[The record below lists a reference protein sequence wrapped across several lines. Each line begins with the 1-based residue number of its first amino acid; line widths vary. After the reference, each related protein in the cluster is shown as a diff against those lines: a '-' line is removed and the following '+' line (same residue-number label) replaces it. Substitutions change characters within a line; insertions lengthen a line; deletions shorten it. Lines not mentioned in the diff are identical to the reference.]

1 MKKALISFL
10 NLGINAKH
18 SVIEQRRIKTV
29 NLLNAVILLFLLIGL
44 SHYLFIGNN
53 YPLGPELLF
62 MGLATA
68 SLLSSYLGK
77 TKWAFFLL
85 TFNANLSIFFI
96 NQYYPFESGSY
107 LYFFPVIV
115 SVILLNNITSL
126 SWMGFLH
133 LAVSALSFVLS
144 ITLDLDSWKLQGLSQ
159 EAIRVMWYYN
169 ITMAVVLTAMVSGI
183 LNRLIVVQNQ
193 EITAQNQGLS
203 KAKEEINASL
213 KEKEVLL
220 AELNHRVKNNL
231 AIISG
236 LLNLQLESSGNHE
249 AKQVINDSKNRILSM
264 ALVHKMLYNHPQLK
278 EIDLSNYCKELIR
291 ELLNSFNLHN
301 KVEIKEHYDPICL
314 PVNKSIPFGLILNEI
329 VTNSIKYVFT
339 QENGNKHHLEV
350 SISQINSEIV
360 MVAKD
365 SGLGFPRDF
374 NEDQDGKSL
383 GLFLI
388 KSLAEQIDGKAVF
401 SNDNGARVELKFL
414 LN

>member
-1 MKKALISFL
+1 M
-10 NLGINAKH
+10 
-18 SVIEQRRIKTV
+18 
-29 NLLNAVILLFLLIGL
+29 
-44 SHYLFIGNN
+44 GNN
-53 YPLGPELLF
+53 YPLIPELLF
-62 MGLATA
+62 MALATA
-68 SLLSSYLGK
+68 SLFCSYFGR

-96 NQYYPFESGSY
+96 NQYYPFESGAY
-107 LYFFPVIV
+107 LFFFPVIV
-115 SVILLNNITSL
+115 SVILLNNVTSL
-126 SWMGFLH
+126 NWMSVLH
-133 LAVSALSFVLS
+133 MGVSALSFILS
-144 ITLDLDSWKLQGLSQ
+144 IALDLESWELKGLSA
-159 EAIRVMWYYN
+159 EAIKLMWYYN
-169 ITMAVVLTAMVSGI
+169 IVMAVVITAMVSGI

-193 EITAQNQGLS
+193 EITAQNKGLN

-249 AKQVINDSKNRILSM
+249 AKQVIKDSKNRILSM

-278 EIDLSNYCKELIR
+278 EIDLSNYCQELIR

-301 KVEIKEHYDPICL
+301 KVTIKEHYDPICL

-329 VTNSIKYVFT
+329 ITNSIKYVFT
-339 QENGNKHHLEV
+339 QENGSDHHLEV
-350 SISQINSEIV
+350 SISKIDTEVV

-365 SGLGFPRDF
+365 SGTGFPQDF
-374 NEDQDGKSL
+374 NQDHDSKSL

>member
-1 MKKALISFL
+1 MKKAIRAFL
-10 NLGINAKH
+10 DLGINATH
-18 SVIEQRRIKTV
+18 SVVEQRRIKTV
-29 NLLNAVILLFLLIGL
+29 NLLNTVILLFLLIGL

-53 YPLGPELLF
+53 YPLPAELVF
-62 MGLATA
+62 MGIAAL
-68 SLLSSYLGK
+68 SLMCSYWGK

-115 SVILLNNITSL
+115 SVILLNNVTSL
-126 SWMGFLH
+126 SWMSFLH
-133 LAVSALSFVLS
+133 LAISALSFILS
-144 ITLDLDSWKLQGLSQ
+144 ITLDLKSWKLQGLSP
-159 EAIRVMWYYN
+159 EATKVMWYYN
-169 ITMAVVLTAMVSGI
+169 IVMSVILTAMVSGI

-193 EITAQNQGLS
+193 EITAQNAGLS

-249 AKQVINDSKNRILSM
+249 ARQVINDSKNRILSM

-278 EIDLSNYCKELIR
+278 EIDLSDYCKELIR

-301 KVEIKEHYDPICL
+301 KVEIKEQYDSICL
-314 PVNKSIPFGLILNEI
+314 PVSKSIPFGLILNEI
-329 VTNSIKYVFT
+329 ITNSIKYVFT
-339 QENGNKHHLEV
+339 QESVDKHHLEL
-350 SISQINSEIV
+350 SILQVDAEVV

-374 NEDQDGKSL
+374 NEDQDSKSL

-401 SNDNGARVELKFL
+401 SNDNGAKVELKFL

>member
-1 MKKALISFL
+1 VKKTIRAFL
-10 NLGINAKH
+10 DLGINATH
-18 SVIEQRRIKTV
+18 SVVEQRRIKTV

-53 YPLGPELLF
+53 YPLVPELVF
-62 MGLATA
+62 MGIATA
-68 SLLSSYLGK
+68 SLFCSYFGK
-77 TKWAFFLL
+77 TKWAFLLL

-107 LYFFPVIV
+107 LFFFPVIV
-115 SVILLNNITSL
+115 SVILLNNVTSL

-133 LAVSALSFVLS
+133 LGISALSFILS
-144 ITLDLDSWKLQGLSQ
+144 ITLDLESWKLQGLSTD
-159 EAIRVMWYYN
+159 AIQVMWYYN
-169 ITMAVVLTAMVSGI
+169 MVMAVVLTAMVSGI

-193 EITAQNQGLS
+193 EIIAQNQDLS
-203 KAKEEINASL
+203 RAKEEINGSL

-236 LLNLQLESSGNHE
+236 LLNLQLESSGSHE
-249 AKQVINDSKNRILSM
+249 ARQVINDSKNRILSM

-291 ELLNSFNLHN
+291 ELLNSFNLNN
-301 KVEIKEHYDPICL
+301 KVELKENYAPICL
-314 PVNKSIPFGLILNEI
+314 PVSKSIPFGLILNEI
-329 VTNSIKYVFT
+329 ITNSIKYVFS
-339 QENGNKHHLEV
+339 QENHVKHHLEV
-350 SISQINSEIV
+350 SISMNNTEVV

-374 NEDQDGKSL
+374 NEEQDSKSL